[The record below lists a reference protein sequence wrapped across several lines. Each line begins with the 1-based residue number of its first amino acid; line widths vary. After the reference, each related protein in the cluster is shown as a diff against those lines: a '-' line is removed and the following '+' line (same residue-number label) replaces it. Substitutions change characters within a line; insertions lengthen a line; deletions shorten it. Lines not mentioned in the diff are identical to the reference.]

1 MIGPKEKKERRVGER
16 LYLKGDRCNSP
27 KCAMVRK
34 PYPPGVHGQSRH
46 RTLSEYGR
54 QLKEKQKIKY
64 IYGIKEKTLWRFFQE
79 AQRKPVST
87 IDRLAQ
93 LLEGRLDNVV
103 YRLGFAP
110 SRLASRQMVSQGH
123 ILVNGKRTRSPSFEV
138 KKDDIISIRFQ
149 SKNKGNFK
157 DLSNKLKTFEPP
169 QWLALDRNK
178 LEGTVKFLPQKF
190 DLHLELSLLVEL
202 FSK

>member
-16 LYLKGDRCNSP
+16 LHLKGDRCNSP

-46 RTLSEYGR
+46 RAPSEYGR
-54 QLKEKQKIKY
+54 QLKEKQKVKY
-64 IYGIKEKTLWRFFQE
+64 IYGVKEKTLWRFFQE
-79 AQRKPVST
+79 AKREPVST

-110 SRLASRQMVSQGH
+110 SRGASRQLVSHGH
-123 ILVNGKRTRSPSFEV
+123 ILVNGKRTRSPAFEV
-138 KKDDIISIRFQ
+138 KEGDVISIRLQ
-149 SKNKGNFK
+149 SKSKSNFK

-169 QWLALDRNK
+169 QWLALDPDK
-178 LEGTVKFLPQKF
+178 LEGKVKPLPPKF

>member
-16 LYLKGDRCNSP
+16 LHLKGDRCNSP

-46 RTLSEYGR
+46 RALSEYGR
-54 QLKEKQKIKY
+54 QLKEKQKVKY
-64 IYGIKEKTLWRFFQE
+64 IYGVKERTLWRFFQE
-79 AQRKPVST
+79 AKREPVST

-103 YRLGFAP
+103 YRLGFTP
-110 SRLASRQMVSQGH
+110 SRLASRQAVSQGH

-138 KKDDIISIRFQ
+138 KEGDVISIRLQ
-149 SKNKGNFK
+149 SKNNSNFK

-169 QWLALDRNK
+169 QWLALDPDK
-178 LEGTVKFLPQKF
+178 LEGTVKPLPQKF